1 MNGKYLPDTFFQLLN
16 PDNTSSYNRYI
27 AHAIGAIETI
37 IYFSL
42 ISKMTYY
49 FKNGML
55 DDEGFFYAT
64 ALDIQE
70 STTFTKRQQMP
81 AISKLVEIGL
91 IETKNAGIPKK
102 KYFKVLNKQEL
113 IMQLIEQGE
122 AKAESIRNSRKK
134 ADKNQKLQN
143 VTSCSSSE
151 NDEDNADKPH
161 KTQKLQNVTSCSD
174 KMSRQGETKCHHC
187 ELQNVTS
194 CSDKMSHK
202 SKEINYSN
210 NLNNINQSITDECEA
225 QLTMEDVEFPIDVI
239 DRKSHL
245 KDNSLYSERK
255 AYEKIIKENIDYEGY
270 KQGGGYRAELI
281 EAMYAIIIDSVCST
295 QSTIRVNKN
304 ESPQET
310 VKSTFLK
317 LDSRHI
323 EYVFEMLEEYTPDMK
338 NIQAYLRTALYNAVS
353 SEGMYYTSKLKA
365 AGVI

>member
-27 AHAIGAIETI
+27 AHAIGATETI

-64 ALDIQE
+64 AIDIQE
-70 STTFTKRQQMP
+70 STTFTTRQQAP
-81 AISKLVEIGL
+81 AIDKLVKIGL
-91 IETKNAGIPKK
+91 IRTKYAGIPAK
-102 KYFKVLNKQEL
+102 KYFKILNNQEVVISL
-113 IMQLIEQGE
+113 LEQGE
-122 AKAESIRNSRKK
+122 EIANNLRQKKRKCNNK
-134 ADKNQKLQN
+134 QLRQN
-143 VTSCSSSE
+143 VETC
-151 NDEDNADKPH
+151 NDASQNADYTEKPH
-161 KTQKLQNVTSCSD
+161 NSQLRQNVEACIDKTSNPVSTKCQSKKEQNVEACID
-174 KMSRQGETKCHHC
+174 KMS
-187 ELQNVTS
+187 N
-194 CSDKMSHK
+194 K
-202 SKEINYSN
+202 SKDRNYSY
-210 NLNNINQSITDECEA
+210 NLNNINQSVTDECES

-239 DRKSHL
+239 DRKSYP

-270 KQGGGYRAELI
+270 KQDGGYRAELI

-295 QSTIRVNKN
+295 QPTLRVNKN
-304 ESPQET
+304 EIPQET

-323 EYVFEMLEEYTPDMK
+323 EYVFEMLEEHTPDMK

-365 AGVI
+365 AGII

>member
-81 AISKLVEIGL
+81 AISRLVEIGL

-113 IMQLIEQGE
+113 IMQLMEQGE

-134 ADKNQKLQN
+134 ADKTQKLQN
-143 VTSCSSSE
+143 VTSCSSSK
-151 NDEDNADKPH
+151 NDEKNADKPH
-161 KTQKLQNVTSCSD
+161 KTQKLQNVTSCEN
-174 KMSRQGETKCHHC
+174 KMLLQGETKCHHC

-202 SKEINYSN
+202 TKDINYSN
-210 NLNNINQSITDECEA
+210 NLNNINPSISDECKE
-225 QLTMEDVEFPIDVI
+225 QITMDDVEISIDMI
-239 DRKSHL
+239 DKNSQK
-245 KDNSLYSERK
+245 KDNSLLLERQ
-255 AYEKIIKENIDYEGY
+255 AYEQLIKENIDYDGFR
-270 KQGGGYRAELI
+270 QDGGYRAELI
-281 EAMYAIIIDSVCST
+281 EAMYAVIIDSVCST
-295 QSTIRVNKN
+295 QATLRVNQ
-304 ESPQET
+304 SDVPQET
-310 VKSTFLK
+310 VKEAFLH
-317 LDSRHI
+317 LHGSHI
-323 EYVFEMLEEYTPDMK
+323 EYVIEMLEEHKPDM
-338 NIQAYLRTALYNAVS
+338 NNVRAYLRTALYNAVG

-365 AGVI
+365 AGII